1 MKTRKKSFFEK
12 NSTGIVFFGIVI
24 IIIAIVVG
32 VGFFSQNNK
41 TNANS
46 LPYGDDVIDMTYF
59 HWVKCPH
66 CIKQNKFNKKLLERY
81 PNLRI
86 TEYEITNSKTQEK
99 YKEIASRIEKLDPE
113 NLPGTPLTIIGNRTN
128 VGYGSD
134 ETTGKIITEMI
145 EEEQTRINVQ
155 WNDETMI
162 RTVDLRN
169 QLEK

>member
-1 MKTRKKSFFEK
+1 MKKRKKSFFER
-12 NSTGIVFFGIVI
+12 NSKSIIFFGIVI
-24 IIIAIVVG
+24 ILIGIVLG
-32 VGFFSQNNK
+32 VGFFSQSNK
-41 TNANS
+41 TNSNS

-66 CIKQNKFNKKLLERY
+66 CIKQNEFNEKLLEKY

-86 TEYEITNSKTQEK
+86 TKYEITSPITQEK
-99 YKEIASRIEKLDPE
+99 YREIASRIEKLDPE
-113 NLPGTPLTIIGNRTN
+113 NFPGTPLTIIGNRTN

-134 ETTGKIITEMI
+134 ETTGKIISEMI
-145 EEEQTRINVQ
+145 EEEQERINSQ

>member
-1 MKTRKKSFFEK
+1 MKTRKKSFFEENKLLIRIIGIAVLVVLLFLGIGHITDKTEENAK
-12 NSTGIVFFGIVI
+12 N
-24 IIIAIVVG
+24 
-32 VGFFSQNNK
+32 
-41 TNANS
+41 

-66 CIKQNKFNKKLLERY
+66 CIKQNEFNEKLLEKY

-86 TEYEITNSKTQEK
+86 IKYEISNPNTQQK
-99 YKEIASRIEKLDPE
+99 YKEIAARVDKLDPE
-113 NLPGTPLTIIGNRTN
+113 NFPGTPLTIIGNRTN

-145 EEEQTRINVQ
+145 EEEQERINAE